1 VIGWLVVLAVVG
13 VILLIAVAV
22 VLLRRSDAPEPA
34 PLESGEAPGRVRESV
49 RAAIERRMS

>member
-1 VIGWLVVLAVVG
+1 MGWLVVLAVV
-13 VILLIAVAV
+13 VMILLIAGAV
-22 VLLRRSDAPEPA
+22 VLLRRSDVPEPA